1 MATAKSNSV
10 RASISRHW
18 ILAAALSVVTVNA
31 QPCSPCH
38 AEVVKSYQRPDL
50 SRLPESQIAASGA
63 EFLHGLSSSTMR
75 VEIKNG
81 RMTHT
86 VGRDGLEASY
96 PVALAIGSGRVGQS
110 FAVLI
115 DKGLFQSPISWYK
128 QALQWEVSPGF
139 ERERHPDFDRPITA
153 SCLFCHSSPG
163 RSGPAAIGCERC
175 HGDGAKH
182 AAAPGKANI
191 IHPSRLPF
199 EARDAICEQ
208 CHLQGAARIVKM
220 GKSER
225 DYLPGM
231 RMEDV
236 FSIFVR
242 QNEDFRVVSHAE
254 QLKLSACLR
263 ASADRFW
270 CGTCHNPH
278 PARPVTRADYRQ
290 RCESC
295 HLGIQAK
302 HRGAAD
308 DCVGCHMPARTV
320 SDVAHTTYT
329 DHRISKHPTDAQG
342 PQIAAQLK
350 AWRQIDDG
358 GRALALAYAATGD
371 LAAASFHLAALV
383 PQRSN
388 DVELLI
394 AAGSVSLGL
403 KRPVEAL
410 RYFGAARRLEPKV
423 ADHYFRQGLARE
435 AMGEIPGAAA
445 DYREALRHKKEFFDA
460 AARLANLE
468 RRDGDLAAYKRT
480 LKSFLET
487 MPQNMTVRRLLNEV
501 SPSSK

>member
-10 RASISRHW
+10 RASTSRLW
-18 ILAAALSVVTVNA
+18 LLVAAFPVVSVNA
-31 QPCSPCH
+31 QPCSSCH
-38 AEVVKSYQRPDL
+38 AEVVKNYQKTAMAQSVGGKL
-50 SRLPESQIAASGA
+50 AASGA
-63 EFLHGLSSSTMR
+63 EFMHGLSSSTMR

-86 VGRDGLEASY
+86 VRRDGLEASY

-115 DKGLFQSPISWYK
+115 NEGLFQSPISWYK

-139 ERERHPDFDRPITA
+139 ERERHLDFDRPITA

-163 RSGPAAIGCERC
+163 RSGPEPIGCERC

-182 AAAPGKANI
+182 AAAPGKTNI
-191 IHPSRLPF
+191 IHPGRLRV
-199 EARDAICEQ
+199 EVRDAICEQ

-225 DYLPGM
+225 DYFPGM
-231 RMEDV
+231 LMEDV

-254 QLKLSACLR
+254 QLKLSACSL
-263 ASADRFW
+263 ASADRLW

-278 PARPVTRADYRQ
+278 PASPVSRADYRR

-295 HLGIQAK
+295 HLDVKAK
-302 HRGAAD
+302 HSGAAD
-308 DCVGCHMPARTV
+308 DCIGCHMPSRPV
-320 SDVAHTTYT
+320 GDVAHTTYT
-329 DHRISKHPTDAQG
+329 DHRISKNPTNAQG
-342 PQIAAQLK
+342 TRTAAQLK

-371 LAAASFHLAALV
+371 LAAASSRLAALV
-383 PQRSN
+383 TQRSN

-394 AAGSVSLGL
+394 AAGSVALGL
-403 KRPVEAL
+403 KRPLEAL

-423 ADHYFRQGLARE
+423 AEHYFRQGLAHE
-435 AMGEIPGAAA
+435 AMEEIPGAAA
-445 DYREALRHKKEFFDA
+445 DYREALRRKKGFFDA

-468 RRDGDLAAYKRT
+468 RRGGDLAAYKRT

-487 MPQNMTVRRLLNEV
+487 MPQNMTVRKLLNEV
-501 SPSSK
+501 SPSSR